1 MEISDI
7 AASPDGRSATR
18 SERRRGLIAVDT
30 NILVYSHR
38 TEGHW
43 HKSASECVRSLAEGT
58 EPWAILWPSLYG
70 FLVTVTN
77 PLVFKTPTPY
87 DRAVAQVDAWL
98 ESPSL
103 VVLTEGR
110 GGRVYWAELSH
121 QLLASRATGQAV
133 NHARVAAL
141 CLHHGVTELW
151 SAHRDY
157 SAFPGLKI
165 RNPLIPH

>member
-1 MEISDI
+1 MVTGSRC
-7 AASPDGRSATR
+7 PP
-18 SERRRGLIAVDT
+18 
-30 NILVYSHR
+30 
-38 TEGHW
+38 
-43 HKSASECVRSLAEGT
+43 ECVRALAEGP

-110 GGRVYWAELSH
+110 GGRIYWEELSH
-121 QLLASRATGQAV
+121 QLLASKATGQAV

-141 CLHHGVTELW
+141 CLHHGVSELW

-157 SAFPGLKI
+157 SSFPNLKV
-165 RNPLIPH
+165 RNPLIGA

>member
-1 MEISDI
+1 M
-7 AASPDGRSATR
+7 
-18 SERRRGLIAVDT
+18 
-30 NILVYSHR
+30 
-38 TEGHW
+38 
-43 HKSASECVRSLAEGT
+43 LAEGP

-77 PLVFKTPTPY
+77 PLVFRTPTPY

-110 GGRVYWAELSH
+110 GGRMYWEELSH
-121 QLLASRATGQAV
+121 QLLAAKATGLIV

-141 CLHHGVTELW
+141 CLHHGITELW
-151 SAHRDY
+151 SVHRDY
-157 SAFPGLKI
+157 SAFPSLKV
-165 RNPLIPH
+165 RNPLISQ

>member
-1 MEISDI
+1 M
-7 AASPDGRSATR
+7 PVRGRGGR
-18 SERRRGLIAVDT
+18 LIAVDT

-38 TEGHW
+38 EDGLW
-43 HKSASECVRSLAEGT
+43 FEAARACVRTLAEGS

-77 PLVFKTPTPY
+77 PLVFKTPTPF

-103 VVLTEGR
+103 ITLTESR
-110 GGRVYWAELSH
+110 GGRISWEELSH
-121 QLLASRATGQAV
+121 QLLASRAAGFMV
-133 NHARVAAL
+133 NHARIAAL

-151 SAHRDY
+151 SADRDY
-157 SAFPGLKI
+157 SSFPSLKV
-165 RNPLIPH
+165 RNPLIGM